1 MTTVIEENQLDTEL
15 QELYLISKHWLSD
28 LEFFEKDIK
37 FLEKLFGRAFSEM
50 LKHEGYE
57 NIAAIMLNVA
67 EIERKGIEIKSVIL
81 KYMQTLECLIA
92 KTNMQFDLS
101 LVETHVELEMEIGHL
116 LHSFQAIKQTIFKL
130 TSEGIKNI
138 HTSHALAT

>member
-50 LKHEGYE
+50 LKQEGYE
-57 NIAAIMLNVA
+57 SIATIMLNVA
-67 EIERKGIEIKSVIL
+67 NIENKGVAIKTAIL

-101 LVETHVELEMEIGHL
+101 LVETHAELELEIGRL
-116 LHSFQAIKQTIFKL
+116 LRNFRLVKQTIFKL

-138 HTSHALAT
+138 QTSHVLAT